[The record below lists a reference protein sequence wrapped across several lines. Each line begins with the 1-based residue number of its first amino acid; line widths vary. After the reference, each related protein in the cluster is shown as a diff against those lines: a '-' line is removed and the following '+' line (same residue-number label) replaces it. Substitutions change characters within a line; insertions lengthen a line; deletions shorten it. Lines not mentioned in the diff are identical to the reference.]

1 MIVAGRAASTFHV
14 DGVSRRSCVSSIP
27 SRPPAMRLLSRLAT
41 VTSLLLAPVMLL
53 AQSVSA
59 PASITAQEI
68 VQRYIAAR
76 GGVEKLRAI
85 RTLVFRGPPRP
96 NGRPGRRI
104 LRARPFY
111 LNVGAEGND
120 GSPWEAYDESG
131 LQPRVTDAPGA
142 ALRHTAYFDE
152 PLVMTLEPGWGVE
165 LTGSERIGER
175 DTWRLRVAYPDGFV
189 NESFVDKASW
199 LLIARRFTAPVHAF
213 GASVTSQAILGDY
226 RPVNGVLFPFSLRE
240 VDLATGEAMDVFAW
254 QSIEANVPLDY
265 AVFSPPVRAATPL
278 SRLVNAIFASR
289 HVTADALGWYH
300 DFQRDR
306 TTATIDIQAA
316 IESVGYECLK
326 NGAVS
331 TGTALLEENLRA
343 HPTSARAHF
352 GVGRAYRAAGRE
364 ADALTEFREA
374 LRLDPTLDAA
384 RQAMGSKRLKY

>member
-1 MIVAGRAASTFHV
+1 MRRLPPSLAIAASL
-14 DGVSRRSCVSSIP
+14 C
-27 SRPPAMRLLSRLAT
+27 
-41 VTSLLLAPVMLL
+41 LAPVGLT
-53 AQSVSA
+53 AQA
-59 PASITAQEI
+59 AASSTPISAQEI
-68 VQRYIAAR
+68 GQRYIVAR
-76 GGVEKLRAI
+76 GGLEKGRAI

-96 NGRPGRRI
+96 NGRPGRQI
-104 LRARPFY
+104 LRARPSY
-111 LNVGAEGND
+111 LNVGSEGND
-120 GSPWEAYDESG
+120 GSPWEAYDEAG

-142 ALRHTAYFDE
+142 ALRHTAYFDD

-165 LTGSERIGER
+165 LTGSERIGDR
-175 DTWRLRVAYPDGFV
+175 DAWRLRVTYPDGFV

-226 RPVNGVLFPFSLRE
+226 RPVSGVLFPFSLRE
-240 VDLATGEAMDVFAW
+240 VDLATGEAMDAFTW
-254 QSIEANVPLDY
+254 QSIEANAPLDY
-265 AVFSPPVRAATPL
+265 AVFSPPARAATPV

-300 DFQRDR
+300 DFQRDPA
-306 TTATIDIQAA
+306 TAGIDIQAA

-326 NGAVS
+326 NGAVA

-374 LRLDPTLDAA
+374 LRLDPTLEAA
-384 RQAMGSKRLKY
+384 RQAVGSRALRY